1 MNFPK
6 WVDDPELDDQGRA
19 RARLKYLI
27 YRAATRNCGRPSLKA
42 LARKCE
48 VDHSTLAYGLRKG
61 KLSDSVARKLCD
73 GAGVDEHGA
82 ALLDFEDLKFPLRIT
97 SE

>member
-1 MNFPK
+1 MKFPE
-6 WVDDPELDDQGRA
+6 WVDDPQLDDQGRA
-19 RARLKYLI
+19 QARLKYMI

-42 LARKCE
+42 LARKCD

-61 KLSDSVARKLCD
+61 RLSDAVARKLCD
-73 GAGVDEHGA
+73 GVGNDEAGMP
-82 ALLDFEDLKFPLRIT
+82 LLDFENLKFPLRIA